1 LFTLLIL
8 LTRCHIAA
16 SSSHST
22 HRLNGAPPTFI
33 VEIPVD
39 SATKPIRKRS
49 LGAKAEL
56 VRQLIGADGVP
67 PIVPGAILDRQQ
79 AISVAS
85 KVRQFAGSFLS
96 ETLSTHE
103 TL

>member
-1 LFTLLIL
+1 
-8 LTRCHIAA
+8 
-16 SSSHST
+16 
-22 HRLNGAPPTFI
+22 LNGAPPTFI

-79 AISVAS
+79 AISVARTYLKIADRCRS
-85 KVRQFAGSFLS
+85 DINA
-96 ETLSTHE
+96 E
-103 TL
+103 